1 MVKLHDDIATLIRKG
16 ATVHKTAESVTLM
29 KFDENGMTVER
40 KATVLCAAEK
50 LVKWEQEFDDVLKW
64 YKKFSPTPS
73 KKLKVEDNS

>member
-1 MVKLHDDIATLIRKG
+1 MEKLHEDISQLIRKG
-16 ATVHKTAESVTLM
+16 AAVHKTAENVTLM
-29 KFDENGMTVER
+29 KFEEDGMTVEQ

-73 KKLKVEDNS
+73 KKRKVKDSS